1 METTVYLVFRGVHM
15 HEILFFSLVKYL
27 ILLYF
32 KYIISD
38 LLQNKILIF

>member
-1 METTVYLVFRGVHM
+1 MCMEYY
-15 HEILFFSLVKYL
+15 FFSLVKYL

-38 LLQNKILIF
+38 LLQNKILIFEVSHDI